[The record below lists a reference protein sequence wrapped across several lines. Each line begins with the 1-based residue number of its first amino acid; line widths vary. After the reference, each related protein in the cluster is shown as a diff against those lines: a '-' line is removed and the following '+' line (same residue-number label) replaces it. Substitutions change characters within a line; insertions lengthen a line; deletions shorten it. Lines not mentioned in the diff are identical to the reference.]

1 MKNKKEE
8 AEYANHK
15 IDQFFNG
22 ENNQDSL
29 DIEPLLSNNNRLL
42 VIEGNGEEENK

>member
-1 MKNKKEE
+1 MVKKKSE
-8 AEYANHK
+8 AEYANKK

-22 ENNQDSL
+22 ENNVDTF

-42 VIEGNGEEENK
+42 VIESQRDKKKK